1 MVKREGEEGNGRQAR
16 RPIHLMPQCCLAWLP
31 FVAESAGQRR
41 KADTKNRQDA
51 LQDTL
56 CAIAIHRRQDKAVSC
71 LDTSLTR
78 SLQLSHGT
86 GLTMALLLGLARC
99 YSGASATTYTHTIWD
114 HRALR
119 TKREIQHY
127 KTHLF
132 YRRSSP
138 SLFPSLFM
146 DICLGC

>member
-1 MVKREGEEGNGRQAR
+1 MRLNKSRGCGNNKIILSKLSKTQVNIYFVVKRGKEEENGRQAWR
-16 RPIHLMPQCCLAWLP
+16 LIHLMPRSCLAWLP

-71 LDTSLTR
+71 LDTSLTH

-86 GLTMALLLGLARC
+86 GLTTALLLGLAHC
-99 YSGASATTYTHTIWD
+99 YSGASATTHTHT
-114 HRALR
+114 H
-119 TKREIQHY
+119 
-127 KTHLF
+127 THNMGP
-132 YRRSSP
+132 SSIK
-138 SLFPSLFM
+138 
-146 DICLGC
+146 D